1 MFVSFDHRLPN
12 RTDPTCQIARAHLEA
27 FDKLLDAYSQI
38 GDAIPGLLAYK
49 TAFERHPTLAA
60 VLEDYYSDI
69 LRFHQ
74 EALEVFN
81 RSSTSPNATNLDI

>member
-1 MFVSFDHRLPN
+1 MFVSFDRQLPN
-12 RTDPTCQIARAHLEA
+12 RTDPSFQIARVHLES

-38 GDAIPGLLAYK
+38 GEAIPGLLAYK
-49 TAFERHPTLAA
+49 TTFERHPTLAA

-81 RSSTSPNATNLDI
+81 RSSEPP